1 MIEIYWRRRQKS
13 NYTVCSEAIYA
24 DIETAH
30 NEDYSKTWMVSCQLK
45 FAGSYKMVRTP
56 TEFIDY
62 LKNLIDTFDLNP
74 SRRIFCYFHN
84 LSFDLSYL
92 LPWIQMYLP
101 DYENRSGIYD
111 GRNRIITYVQGCFE
125 FRCTYLLSACSL
137 ERWCEEMNAEH
148 KKKVGLYDYNR
159 ELFQDSELD
168 LDSALYDEYDILS
181 MEDCLRAQMQAYNDT
196 LGSIPLTSTAYIR
209 RILRNA
215 CQADKNYRKDIFLRS
230 MIDADAYGCLLK
242 SYAGGY
248 THQNRFL
255 KCKTI
260 YAGRLN
266 TWPDKKLTLDLR
278 GKTIKHKD
286 FRSHYPSQMRSYM
299 LPWGAVDYYYNIK
312 NAEDY
317 RKIYGH
323 YITPADLFNMYP
335 KYTTISEVRIR
346 DLRLKNKNISMPFMQ
361 NSKMFDTIEGQFY
374 NANDNGR
381 SLATSGEF
389 TTFVDNLTLKIL
401 ADQYD
406 LEGHIVILKVYR
418 FENTKCPE
426 PIARVID
433 DLFKKKSDYKIEYKR
448 CKKKY
453 GENDERTI
461 TALFNLNQSK
471 KLLNAIYGCCSTAI
485 VRTKDDIDWIGYY
498 DEDNTDVTDP
508 YISTIPDTPAEKQAI
523 IDKFYRSRNS
533 FLPYQVGVMI
543 CASARYELYEFIKT
557 IGYDNVLYCDTDSI
571 FYISDQETERNVKQ
585 LNATKHKTAPFIVNS
600 KGEEVYYDVFED
612 EPEIVAFRGLHSKC
626 YAVVEESDEGL
637 ELTATIAGVPKRTI
651 IGMKGEEPIY
661 LYREEE
667 LAGISA
673 DEKIRLVMAGDV
685 KPDKTAAFDPFAAL
699 EELKEGKKFTVN
711 TGFSAKYITEE
722 KAGVYLVDGHLVETS
737 GGCII
742 KKLPEKEIHDYN
754 LIKYR
759 AEFSDLYVEG
769 F

>member
-45 FAGSYKMVRTP
+45 FAGAYRMVRTP

-74 SRRIFCYFHN
+74 SRKIFCYFHN
-84 LSFDLSYL
+84 LAFDLSYL

-125 FRCTYLLSACSL
+125 FRCTYLLSSCSL

-148 KKKVGLYDYNR
+148 KKKVGLYDYDR

-209 RILRNA
+209 RILRTA
-215 CQADKNYRKDIFLRS
+215 CKTDKNYRKDVFLRS
-230 MIDADAYGCLLK
+230 RIDAGAYNCLL
-242 SYAGGY
+242 SAYAGGY
-248 THQNRFL
+248 THQNRFM
-255 KCKTI
+255 KCKTLI
-260 YAGRLN
+260 SGELN
-266 TWPDKKLTLDLR
+266 EWPDKRLKIDLR

-299 LPWGAVDYYYNIK
+299 LPWGAVDYYYNIN
-312 NAEDY
+312 NAEKY
-317 RKIYGH
+317 RQIYGH
-323 YITPADLFNMYP
+323 YMTTSDLINMYP
-335 KYTTISEVRIR
+335 AYTTISEIRIR
-346 DLRLKNKNISMPFMQ
+346 NMRLRDNKISMPFMQ
-361 NSKMFDTIEGQFY
+361 NSKMFNTKDGQFY

-389 TTFVDNLTLKIL
+389 TTFIDNLTLKIL
-401 ADQYD
+401 VEQYNF
-406 LEGHIVILKVYR
+406 EYVILKVYR

-426 PIARVID
+426 PIAAVLD

-448 CKKKY
+448 CQKEY
-453 GENDERTI
+453 GDNDERTI
-461 TALFNLNQSK
+461 SALFRLNQSK

-485 VRTKDDIDWIGYY
+485 VRTKDDIDWVGYY
-498 DEDNTDVTDP
+498 DTENTKVVEP
-508 YISTIPDTPAEKQAI
+508 YISEEPSTIEEKQAI

-571 FYISDQETERNVKQ
+571 FYISDQETEDRVAA
-585 LNATKHKTAPFIVNS
+585 LNAEKHKTAPFIVNS

-612 EPEIVAFRGLHSKC
+612 EPEVLAFRGLHSKC
-626 YAVVEESDEGL
+626 YALVQKTKKGI
-637 ELTATIAGVPKRTI
+637 ELVATIAGVPKRTI
-651 IGMKGEEPIY
+651 IGMKGEDPIY

-673 DEKIRLVMAGDV
+673 EEKIELVMAGDV
-685 KPDKTAAFDPFAAL
+685 KPDKAAAFDPFTAL